1 MAKPRDDLK
10 PLYVV
15 QPEGVSYTLR
25 GNEISWS
32 KWNFHIG
39 FHPRDG
45 LTINTV
51 TYKDGDE
58 VRPLFYRL
66 SCAEMTVPYA
76 ETLFPAPRKFAFDV
90 GEYSIGTLANSLA
103 IGCDCLGSISYL
115 DGTYVGL
122 DGSPVTIKQCI
133 CIHEEDA
140 GLAFKHT
147 DYREGGRAYSARNRK
162 LVVQMICTIANY
174 EYIFN
179 YNFFAD
185 GNIQVEVR
193 LTGILNLALK
203 REGEAEVNP
212 YGVEVAPSVTAQ
224 LHQHIFSLRID
235 PMIDGHE
242 NTVVQSDVLPTAAP
256 VGSPANYLGNG
267 FRQSSSNITQAG
279 GYDWDATKH
288 RTFSIVNTKR
298 RHYASGLPVSYRIHT
313 RDYETLAPHRDAMVT
328 KRARFST
335 KALWVSK
342 HNEEQLWPAG
352 KYVPQQRDT
361 AKDDISHWVE
371 DGHNVENEALVA
383 WVTFGITHVP
393 RPEE

>member
-1 MAKPRDDLK
+1 
-10 PLYVV
+10 
-15 QPEGVSYTLR
+15 
-25 GNEISWS
+25 
-32 KWNFHIG
+32 
-39 FHPRDG
+39 
-45 LTINTV
+45 
-51 TYKDGDE
+51 
-58 VRPLFYRL
+58 
-66 SCAEMTVPYA
+66 
-76 ETLFPAPRKFAFDV
+76 
-90 GEYSIGTLANSLA
+90 
-103 IGCDCLGSISYL
+103 
-115 DGTYVGL
+115 
-122 DGSPVTIKQCI
+122 
-133 CIHEEDA
+133 
-140 GLAFKHT
+140 
-147 DYREGGRAYSARNRK
+147 
-162 LVVQMICTIANY
+162 MICTIANY

-242 NTVVQSDVLPTAAP
+242 NTVVQSDIVPTAAP

-267 FRQSSSNITQAG
+267 FRQSPSNITQAG

-328 KRARFST
+328 KRARFAS

-371 DGHNVENEALVA
+371 DGHNVEDEDLVA